1 MNFFSANKS
10 FFYVL
15 STIIFL
21 VFFYSLFL
29 TAPSNFI
36 PRTVVSIEP
45 GMSLHNVSAVLKKD
59 NIIRFRV
66 PFEFFMIIFGGEKH
80 LISAD
85 YLFENKLPVWQVA
98 ERIARGEHHMPPVSV
113 TIPESFNVNQIA
125 DVFSS
130 KLANFNKT
138 NFLAQAKGLEGY
150 LFPDT
155 YFFLNNANENDV
167 IKSMSENF
175 EKKIAPLRPTISGK
189 TEREVIV
196 MASIIE
202 KEAKGNAD
210 RETISGIL
218 WRRIAIGMPL
228 QVDAALETY
237 KTKGLPKNPICNPG
251 LESIKAAIS
260 AQSSPYLYYLHDKNG
275 IAHYA
280 ITFAEHQANIKKY
293 LK

>member
-1 MNFFSANKS
+1 MENSQNVQHRVFNTKKNI
-10 FFYVL
+10 FYIL
-15 STIIFL
+15 SLIIFL

-113 TIPESFNVNQIA
+113 TIPEGFNVNQIA

-138 NFLAQAKGLEGY
+138 KFLGDAIGQEGY

-155 YFFLNNANENDV
+155 YFFLTNANETDV
-167 IKSMSENF
+167 IKSMTDNF
-175 EKKIAPLRPTISGK
+175 KKKIDPLLGEIILSGK
-189 TEREVIV
+189 TERDVII

-202 KEAKGNAD
+202 CGSPS
-210 RETISGIL
+210 RTL
-218 WRRIAIGMPL
+218 L
-228 QVDAALETY
+228 
-237 KTKGLPKNPICNPG
+237 
-251 LESIKAAIS
+251 SIKAPGSPSS
-260 AQSSPYLYYLHDKNG
+260 ALQQTY
-275 IAHYA
+275 
-280 ITFAEHQANIKKY
+280 F
-293 LK
+293 